1 MKSIVKS
8 LTALLIIVITFT
20 SAEFVN
26 ANSSTA
32 DTLSTTKLVDK
43 EAEFEKME
51 RSLLYGLSSDVNG
64 VVEATLFNA
73 ISFKALY
80 PEFESEQVNARV
92 TEFALNGNTHVV
104 RYKAHLTLSYLK
116 DKESFNVAEY
126 IIPLIRENKANDAFQ
141 VLVQSIQDR
150 QVAESSNR

>member
-8 LTALLIIVITFT
+8 LTAFLIVVITFT

-32 DTLSTTKLVDK
+32 DTLGTTEIVDK

-64 VVEATLFNA
+64 IVEATLFNA
-73 ISFKALY
+73 ISYKALN
-80 PEFESEQVNARV
+80 PEFESQRVNTRI

-116 DKESFNVAEY
+116 DKESFNVAES
-126 IIPLIRENKANDAFQ
+126 IIPLISQNKANDAFQ
-141 VLVQSIQDR
+141 VLVDSIQER
-150 QVAESSNR
+150 QVAESQ

>member
-8 LTALLIIVITFT
+8 LTAFLIIVITFT
-20 SAEFVN
+20 SAEFVH

-32 DTLSTTKLVDK
+32 DTLGTTELVDK

-64 VVEATLFNA
+64 VLEATFFNA
-73 ISFKALY
+73 VSYKTLY
-80 PEFESEQVNARV
+80 PEFESTRINNRV
-92 TEFALNGNTHVV
+92 AELALNGNTHVV

-116 DKESFNVAEY
+116 DVESFDVTDS
-126 IIPLIRENKANDAFQ
+126 IIPLIRENRANDAFK
-141 VLVQSIQDR
+141 VLVESIQER
-150 QVAESSNR
+150 QVAESGN